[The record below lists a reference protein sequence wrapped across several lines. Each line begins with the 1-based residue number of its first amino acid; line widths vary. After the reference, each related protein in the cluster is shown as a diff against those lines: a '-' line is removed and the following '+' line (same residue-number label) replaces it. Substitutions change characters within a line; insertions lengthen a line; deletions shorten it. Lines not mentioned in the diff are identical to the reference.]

1 MSFKT
6 LLIIPMFFMMVG
18 SANAD
23 SGREVVVTALS
34 GTVEYQKTGRGEWLK
49 LTNGQQLHQY
59 DVVRTAGESTCTL
72 LFKGMSDA
80 SVEMRQKS
88 QLELSTVVDTLTGED
103 TRLELSIGSIL
114 IKAESLRGDS
124 SFEVKTPNSIV
135 GIRGTEFEVSVD

>member
-1 MSFKT
+1 MLF
-6 LLIIPMFFMMVG
+6 LMVG

-34 GTVEYQKTGRGEWLK
+34 GTVEYQKTGRGEWLPLAK
-49 LTNGQQLHQY
+49 GEELHQL
-59 DVVRTAGESTCTL
+59 DVIRTAGESTCTL

-80 SVEMRQKS
+80 SVEMRPKS
-88 QLELSTVVDTLTGED
+88 RLELSTVVDTLSGDD
-103 TRLELSIGSIL
+103 TRLGLSIGSVL

>member
-6 LLIIPMFFMMVG
+6 LLIISMLFLMVG

-34 GTVEYQKTGRGEWLK
+34 GTVEYQKTGRGGWLPLAK
-49 LTNGQQLHQY
+49 GEELHQY
-59 DVVRTAGESTCTL
+59 DVIRTAGESTCTL

-80 SVEMRQKS
+80 SVEMRPKS
-88 QLELSTVVDTLTGED
+88 KLELSTVADTLSGDD
-103 TRLELSIGSIL
+103 TRLELSIGSVL